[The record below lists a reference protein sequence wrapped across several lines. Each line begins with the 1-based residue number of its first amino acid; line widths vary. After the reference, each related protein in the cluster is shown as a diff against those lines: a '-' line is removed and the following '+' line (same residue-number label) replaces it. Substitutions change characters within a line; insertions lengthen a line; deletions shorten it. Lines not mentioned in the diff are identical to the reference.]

1 MCHYEVSLDMSSTIL
16 LVGRVIVDL
25 LGVVFAFIG
34 TTILLLKGCVWL
46 YNLLINNMMGYVH
59 LDMICRV
66 RTVI

>member
-16 LVGRVIVDL
+16 LVGRVDL

-34 TTILLLKGCVWL
+34 TTILLLKNCVWL

>member
-1 MCHYEVSLDMSSTIL
+1 MCHYEVSFDMSSTIL
-16 LVGRVIVDL
+16 LVGRVVVDL

-34 TTILLLKGCVWL
+34 TTILLKGCVWL